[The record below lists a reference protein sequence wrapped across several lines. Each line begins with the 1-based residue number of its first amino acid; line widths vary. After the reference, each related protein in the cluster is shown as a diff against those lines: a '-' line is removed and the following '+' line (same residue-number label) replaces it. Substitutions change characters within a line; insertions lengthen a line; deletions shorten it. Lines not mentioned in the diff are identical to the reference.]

1 MQRRPCAAF
10 DAVSVVVRIRPE
22 GDPSLHLTHCG
33 EPSESGECSL
43 RVSAPPEGFDDND
56 CGGAGGGG
64 GGGSR
69 TPGKPSRSS
78 SRTPSKGTSASSSTP
93 WKTPRRPAAK
103 NFAFDAVLD
112 GQVDNAAAFE
122 TCAPLVSSA
131 LDGIN
136 GTIFAYGSTGSGK
149 THSMMGGGGDPGVI
163 PRAVAMLFDEIGRRG
178 ATVEGDPSTEAGHGV
193 EYEVRLSF
201 VELYNNRFRDLL
213 HQQPGRKGISRRHSE
228 TSTASSSSSS
238 SSSSGSGSG
247 GGGGAKPF
255 LGDAPASLEIKR
267 DRHGMSLQGSDT
279 LRQRVDSA
287 AEAMALVDAG
297 KRARVTAETAL
308 NGASSRSHAIL
319 CLNVASTDG
328 ATGASRRAKLYIIDL
343 AGSEQLAASAD
354 EKSDSTAAETLAINL
369 SLTALANVLSALSKQ
384 GGNGNSSQQQPPQQE
399 LWLVPYRDSKL
410 THLLRDSL
418 GGTARTVM
426 LAHVRP
432 TPAHHRQTLQTLAYA
447 ARARLIVAAP
457 AAKLD
462 MSGAVGGGKLSAA
475 ELARATEAAVA
486 KATAGLRSELESA
499 AAAHAAAQTTLS
511 EQLGQRDER
520 VAALEKEHVQL
531 RRLADPHLFEQL
543 SRMRAALDDTIAKAS
558 EDATFAAAEL
568 EAADAAA
575 ADARDQAAAKVKATA
590 LAAQEESRAHAGEA
604 LALRDECTGLAT
616 KLATLRDDGRSRGVA
631 LVAVQG
637 ELEATREAAA
647 AAQEAQEAQRAKLE
661 AQRDAL
667 VKRLTAAGGASDER
681 AASVSVAAAKLG
693 SQLAAAQQRCA
704 ELESLDADQRRLRE
718 FAGKGKA
725 RAEEESGRLG
735 EELRQ
740 ARARVAELEAESAR
754 LQKAL
759 GMAEAAAT
767 ARAAEAKAAG
777 AQLTE
782 ARVAAAAAEAAAA
795 TVRGIAEAA
804 TVAAAAAAAAAAAK
818 TSPATA
824 TSAPAPVGA
833 GGLLRGWSRSPLPS
847 TPDEEEAA
855 VSSPSPAPSAR
866 RSRRSSSTKKESS
879 QKAAAGTKQPKKRS
893 ASASKAKK
901 ALVVQPEPVLE
912 EVAEEEEAEEEEAEV
927 PPPRKAVA
935 AASTRKRSRVSAAV
949 SILDDDDDDDD
960 DQGGP
965 AQAKP
970 AAATKRP
977 RRSTARKTSYAELAD
992 EEQLVRAPLSPCVVQ
1007 PQAASTAVV
1016 EVGKGKAAPKR
1027 RKLMPKHA
1035 VAAGGVGSFLSG
1047 MKGRAMKA
1055 PKLKLVGGNKEN
1067 A

>member
-1 MQRRPCAAF
+1 MNATATTFFQFARAKNPMS

-56 CGGAGGGG
+56 YDGAGGG

-69 TPGKPSRSS
+69 TPGKPSRSC

-178 ATVEGDPSTEAGHGV
+178 ATVEGDPSTEAGHGI

-213 HQQPGRKGISRRHSE
+213 HQQPGRKGLSRRHSE

-238 SSSSGSGSG
+238 S
-247 GGGGAKPF
+247 GAKPF
-255 LGDAPASLEIKR
+255 LGDTPAPLEIKR

-287 AEAMALVDAG
+287 AEAMALVDTG

-328 ATGASRRAKLYIIDL
+328 ATGVSRRAKLYIIDL

-384 GGNGNSSQQQPPQQE
+384 GGNGNSGNSSQPQQE

-486 KATAGLRSELESA
+486 KATASLRSELESA
-499 AAAHAAAQTTLS
+499 AAAHAAAQATLS

-558 EDATFAAAEL
+558 EDAAFAAAEL

-575 ADARDQAAAKVKATA
+575 ADAKDQAAAKLKATA
-590 LAAQEESRAHAGEA
+590 LAAQEESHKHAGEA
-604 LALRDECTGLAT
+604 LVLRDECTGLAT

-631 LVAVQG
+631 LAALQG

-647 AAQEAQEAQRAKLE
+647 SAAAAQEAQRAKLE

-681 AASVSVAAAKLG
+681 AASVSVAAAKLA

-735 EELRQ
+735 EELQQ

-759 GMAEAAAT
+759 SMAEAAAT

-782 ARVAAAAAEAAAA
+782 ARAAAAAAEAAAA
-795 TVRGIAEAA
+795 TARGIADAA
-804 TVAAAAAAAAAAAK
+804 TAAAAAAAK
-818 TSPATA
+818 TASATA
-824 TSAPAPVGA
+824 TSAPAPPMSTSA
-833 GGLLRGWSRSPLPS
+833 GELLRGWSRSPLPS
-847 TPDEEEAA
+847 TPDEEAA
-855 VSSPSPAPSAR
+855 SSPSPAPSAR

-901 ALVVQPEPVLE
+901 TLVVQPEPVLE
-912 EVAEEEEAEEEEAEV
+912 EVAEEEEECEEV
-927 PPPRKAVA
+927 PPLRKAVA

-949 SILDDDDDDDD
+949 SILDDDDD
-960 DQGGP
+960 QGGT

-1016 EVGKGKAAPKR
+1016 EAGKGKDKAAPKR